1 MIADYQMDV
10 HWEQVQHILQAEL
23 KRDLAF
29 TLNDIEK
36 ADTPLPCI
44 AIFLEKFEMFKSSGK
59 TILSALKF
67 IIAIRYDWATWNI
80 QGHCDVRNSFQPM

>member
-10 HWEQVQHILQAEL
+10 HWEQVQHMLQAEL

-36 ADTPLPCI
+36 VESTGKGFVYSFDAEEDLAELNI
-44 AIFLEKFEMFKSSGK
+44 RAMALAIVVDYYGGFEE
-59 TILSALKF
+59 
-67 IIAIRYDWATWNI
+67 
-80 QGHCDVRNSFQPM
+80 

>member
-10 HWEQVQHILQAEL
+10 HWEQIQHILQAEL

-36 ADTPLPCI
+36 V
-44 AIFLEKFEMFKSSGK
+44 EKTGKGFVYSLDAEEDLIELNIRAMALAVVVHYYGGFEE
-59 TILSALKF
+59 
-67 IIAIRYDWATWNI
+67 
-80 QGHCDVRNSFQPM
+80 